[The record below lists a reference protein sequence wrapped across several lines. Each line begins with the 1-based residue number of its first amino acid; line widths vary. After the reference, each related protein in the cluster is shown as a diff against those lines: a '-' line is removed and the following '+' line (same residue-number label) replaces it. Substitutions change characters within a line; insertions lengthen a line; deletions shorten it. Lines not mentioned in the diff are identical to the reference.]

1 MQGDLFRREKPTGQG
16 LIVIGIPI
24 YDYDPEDNIG
34 ESKGYH
40 DFIISRLHFNPMVED
55 YDYECTS
62 LGRVKIRKERKQ
74 KNCFFQLEFFVT
86 YSEDELY
93 KLKNISVKDRITDK
107 TSTKIANSDLISK
120 NQIEGN
126 NNLIN
131 SNDRTAEFPGGIG
144 AISQYLKDHVK
155 YPVAAEENG
164 IQGDVIV
171 QFDVEKDGSVID
183 VKIAKSIDAS
193 LDKEAL
199 RVVKNLPP
207 RWKPAI
213 KDGKPV
219 RSRQTITVPFR
230 LG

>member
-1 MQGDLFRREKPTGQG
+1 
-16 LIVIGIPI
+16 
-24 YDYDPEDNIG
+24 
-34 ESKGYH
+34 
-40 DFIISRLHFNPMVED
+40 MVED